1 MSAPNRRRSNN
12 RNRGPRPKPVD
23 LWRSVPEL
31 PEPEPVARP
40 SDPTVLVRSLGDPP
54 VPGNAIVAG
63 HYVASVVEQAAKLAT
78 ALAAS
83 ADLLADPDAD

>member
-1 MSAPNRRRSNN
+1 MSQPNRRRTNN
-12 RNRGPRPKPVD
+12 RTRGHRPKPVD

-31 PEPEPVARP
+31 PAPEPVVRP
-40 SDPTVLVRSLGDPP
+40 SDPSVLVRSLGDPP

-83 ADLLADPDAD
+83 ADLLADPATD

>member
-1 MSAPNRRRSNN
+1 MSAPNRRRPNN
-12 RNRGPRPKPVD
+12 RGHRPKPVD

-31 PEPEPVARP
+31 PEPQPVARP

-83 ADLLADPDAD
+83 ADLLAEPDPD